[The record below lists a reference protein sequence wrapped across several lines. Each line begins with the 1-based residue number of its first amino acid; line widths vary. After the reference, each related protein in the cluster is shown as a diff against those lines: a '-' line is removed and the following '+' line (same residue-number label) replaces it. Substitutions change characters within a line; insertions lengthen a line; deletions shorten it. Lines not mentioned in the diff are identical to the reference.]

1 MCYQEINK
9 QISLIK
15 YINDM
20 SRILPSYVLFHVISA
35 ASNHKLSTGKKKA
48 RCLRVIL
55 FTDVSLL
62 FWFVT
67 ATVLV
72 AIRYIHLSHF

>member
-15 YINDM
+15 YIDDM

-35 ASNHKLSTGKKKA
+35 ASNHKLSTEKKKPGV
-48 RCLRVIL
+48 LGS
-55 FTDVSLL
+55 FFLL
-62 FWFVT
+62 MYHYYFG
-67 ATVLV
+67 L
-72 AIRYIHLSHF
+72 

>member
-1 MCYQEINK
+1 MYYQEINK

-15 YINDM
+15 YIDDM

-35 ASNHKLSTGKKKA
+35 ASNHKLSTEKKP

-55 FTDVSLL
+55 FTDVSVL

-72 AIRYIHLSHF
+72 TIRYIHLSHF